1 RWGRAAR
8 AIRAEKRAE
17 ERFRQAQ
24 AAQDTESI
32 RLLYELREDMFLN
45 PLKYASENY
54 GVNELASEWGLR
66 IPGHLHPEM
75 FKSLEQFKRWHAQND
90 HRIAVEMF
98 RSALRARA
106 GNFVN
111 ADERRAF
118 TAAMW
123 SLYEQALAAAG
134 KPLTSEDVDRIIN
147 RAETQVKTKGFIF
160 TSEKPYVE
168 ALMRGDTI
176 ISYYD
181 PSTNQWIEGAPP
193 PGVAIRVYNRDGEV
207 EEDIPAAPA
216 PAMDSLE
223 ARARRHLGLGPND
236 RVDPEDLEE
245 AMRILKQL
253 DEEEARRAD

>member
-1 RWGRAAR
+1 
-8 AIRAEKRAE
+8 

-75 FKSLEQFKRWHAQND
+75 FKSLDQCKRWWAQTD
-90 HRIAVEMF
+90 YRLAMDRF
-98 RSALRARA
+98 RSAVRARA
-106 GNFVN
+106 GNFAN
-111 ADERRAF
+111 ADERREF

-123 SLYEQALAAAG
+123 SLYEQELAAG

-168 ALMRGDTI
+168 ALMRGDKI

-181 PSTNQWIEGAPP
+181 PSTGQWIEGAPP

-207 EEDIPAAPA
+207 EEDIPAASA
-216 PAMDSLE
+216 PSMDSYE
-223 ARARRHLGLGPND
+223 ARARRYLGLGPND
-236 RVDPEDLEE
+236 PVDQEDLEE
-245 AMRILKQL
+245 AIRILKEL
-253 DEEEARRAD
+253 DEEEALRGN